1 MVGGSVCGCN
11 VESVGLLFG
20 DNVAVTTLG
29 AAIGASVGS
38 DDVGKLVEGDAVV
51 GLAVPSVG

>member
-11 VESVGLLFG
+11 VETVGLLFG
-20 DNVAVTTLG
+20 DNVATLG